1 MATDQRCYRIL
12 SSMKLEN
19 QVHLIFYLTKFIAA
33 DNKSDKW
40 WSVMELGTLTLT
52 LLLGT
57 VLHLWKFSANDQS
70 NYRT

>member
-1 MATDQRCYRIL
+1 MCCVMLNKFMATDQRCYRIL

-40 WSVMELGTLTLT
+40 
-52 LLLGT
+52 
-57 VLHLWKFSANDQS
+57 
-70 NYRT
+70 